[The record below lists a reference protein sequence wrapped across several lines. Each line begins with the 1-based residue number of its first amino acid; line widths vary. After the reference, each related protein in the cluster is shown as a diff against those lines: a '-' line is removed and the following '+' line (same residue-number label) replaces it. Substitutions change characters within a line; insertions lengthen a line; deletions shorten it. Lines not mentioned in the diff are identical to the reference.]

1 MNCPIFGIISLSW
14 KRGEN
19 KMPKVIKGVKLRLY
33 PNKKQ
38 QNQLLQMFGNDRFVW
53 NQMLGMAKERYKNNP
68 SSNFVNE
75 YGMNYLLKPLKQEYP
90 FLKESDS
97 TSFIVVNHNLAQ
109 SFKMLFKHRGGY
121 PRFKSRKSVKQSYT
135 GRSNCKIIAKRRMK
149 LPKLGY
155 IKTSKTG
162 QLDNCK
168 IKRYT
173 ISYDPTGRYYLSLQ
187 VETDVNP
194 IPKTGAVVGIDIGVA
209 DLAITSDGK
218 KYKTFNAKWLDK
230 QVTNWQSKYAKRK
243 NQATIAVRQW
253 NHNHKNIKEELTDFQ
268 NWQRARVIK
277 ACYQAKIANKRRDYL
292 QKITTELV
300 RDYDVIV
307 IEDLKTKNLLHN
319 HNLAKSI
326 ANASWY
332 QFRTMLEYKC
342 KWYGKQLIVVPP
354 SYTSQICSECGY
366 HSGKKPLDVR
376 EWTCPKCGTHHDRD
390 INAAINILHRGIK
403 AIRLGTSHGKIAEFC
418 KLGVWNTNVIP

>member
-1 MNCPIFGIISLSW
+1 MTKI
-14 KRGEN
+14 
-19 KMPKVIKGVKLRLY
+19 IKGVKLRLY

-68 SSNFVNE
+68 SSHFVNE

-90 FLKESDS
+90 FLQDSDS
-97 TSFIVVNHNLAQ
+97 SSLQVVNHNLAQ
-109 SFKMLFKHRGGY
+109 AFKMLFKHQGGY
-121 PRFKSRKSVKQSYT
+121 PRFKSRKLAKQSYT
-135 GRSNCKIIAKRRMK
+135 GKLVSIHAVAKRYMK

-218 KYKTFNAKWLDK
+218 KYDSFNAKWLEK
-230 QVTNWQSKYAKRK
+230 QATNWQSKYAKRK
-243 NQATIAVRQW
+243 HRVIIAVRQW

-277 ACYQAKIANKRRDYL
+277 ACYQAKIASKRRDYL

-300 RDYDVIV
+300 RDYDVIA

-403 AIRLGTSHGKIAEFC
+403 AIGLGTSRGKIAEFC
-418 KLGVWNTNVIP
+418 KLGVWNTNVKT